1 MKKILLPVFVF
12 SFLVPVFA
20 FASFDTSLKY
30 GSRGEA
36 VIELQDFLQDQ
47 GVYSAKVDGRFGL
60 GTRKAVIA
68 FQLANGLQ
76 GDGYFGLG
84 SRTKANS
91 ILALELKPSADA
103 EQAETGT
110 TTIVS
115 TVTGCTLT
123 STYSATTGQPCSS
136 TTQPSN
142 PNLPVGCTST
152 FGFSITTG
160 QSCNGIATTVQQLQ
174 QTVQQQT
181 QALQQIQQNT
191 QQIAQNTT
199 PVISPLPVPVVSPPV
214 DNSSA
219 SVVLDPAFKSVI
231 VDSATNSV
239 IGRFKVS
246 GYGEDVKIQSL
257 SILPQLTNCTPSC
270 TGLNSITVYFNGS
283 QVGSSYNWNGSA
295 NVTLALGSQMIIPMG
310 KTSFIEIRA
319 DLQNYI
325 GGTIGTNLEIG
336 EKNAQGQTSHS
347 TLNFPTSKVTGTSLI
362 IQPGL
367 LAVFKNTGYADAS
380 VSPNTANVKIGSFM
394 LQNQSSGGASVR
406 VTDLSVSLIDSS
418 GIALTSSSTPTLAN
432 FSNLRT
438 SDLSSSGYLSP
449 GMTQRI
455 DVFADIGS
463 IASNTKFST
472 SLVVISISQNGNDV
486 AVTGQTI
493 TIQ

>member
-1 MKKILLPVFVF
+1 MKKILLSVFVL

-20 FASFDTSLKY
+20 FASFDVSLKY
-30 GSRGEA
+30 GSRGDA

-47 GVYSAKVDGRFGL
+47 GVYSGKVDGRFGL
-60 GTRKAVIA
+60 GTRKSVVA
-68 FQLANGLQ
+68 FQLANGLT

-84 SRTKANS
+84 SRTKAND
-91 ILALELKPSADA
+91 ILAAELKPSTDA
-103 EQAETGT
+103 EQVETGT
-110 TTIVS
+110 TAVVS
-115 TVTGCTLT
+115 TVPGCTST
-123 STYSATTGQPCSS
+123 SAFSPTTGQPCNSA
-136 TTQPSN
+136 TQLTNS
-142 PNLPVGCTST
+142 NLPAGCTST

-160 QSCNGIATTVQQLQ
+160 QSCNGIAATVQQLQ

-199 PVISPLPVPVVSPPV
+199 PVISLPPVPVVPPPV

-219 SVVLDPAFKSVI
+219 SVVLDPAFKSI
-231 VDSATNSV
+231 VVDGATNSV
-239 IGRFKVS
+239 IDRFKVS

-257 SILPQLTNCTPSC
+257 LILPQLTNCTPSC
-270 TGLNSITVYFNGS
+270 TGLNSVTVYFNGS

-295 NVTLALGSQMIIPMG
+295 NITFALGSQMIIPMG

-325 GGTIGTNLEIG
+325 GGTIGVNLEIG
-336 EKNAQGQTSHS
+336 KKNAQGQMSHL

-367 LAVFKNTGYADAS
+367 LGVSKNTGYVDTS
-380 VSPNTANVKIGSFM
+380 VSPNTANVKIGSFL
-394 LQNQSSGGASVR
+394 LQNQSSSGSLQ
-406 VTDLSVSLIDSS
+406 VTNLSVSLIDSS
-418 GIALTSSSTPTLAN
+418 GIGLTSSSTPTIAN

-438 SDLSSSGYLSP
+438 SSNSGYLSP

-472 SLVVISISQNGNDV
+472 SLVVASISQNSNDV

-493 TIQ
+493 TIH